1 MSPTITLEAES
12 KDTGILETD
21 KQNAE
26 TGGIRVL
33 LYLSRAGLGGE
44 QYAWASAYAHGAN
57 VAPTTSAEPEDD
69 DDGLHIAPDISLS
82 YVDAVAMGRR
92 LVQQIPDDLID
103 ADLGPD
109 I

>member
-1 MSPTITLEAES
+1 MSPTTTLEAES
-12 KDTGILETD
+12 KDTGILQAER
-21 KQNAE
+21 QNTE

-33 LYLSRAGLGGE
+33 LYLSRAGLGAE
-44 QYAWASAYAHGAN
+44 PYASAYAHGAN
-57 VAPTTSAEPEDD
+57 VAPTISAEPKD
-69 DDGLHIAPDISLS
+69 DDGLHITPDISLS

>member
-12 KDTGILETD
+12 KNTGIPETE
-21 KQNAE
+21 KENTE

-33 LYLSRAGLGGE
+33 MYLSRAGLGGKP
-44 QYAWASAYAHGAN
+44 YASAYAHGAN
-57 VAPTTSAEPEDD
+57 VEPTISAEPED
-69 DDGLHIAPDISLS
+69 DDGLHIAPDISLG
-82 YVDAVAMGRR
+82 YVDAVALGRR

>member
-1 MSPTITLEAES
+1 MSPTTTLEAES
-12 KDTGILETD
+12 GNIGILETEG
-21 KQNAE
+21 QNTE
-26 TGGIRVL
+26 TGGIKVL
-33 LYLSRAGLGGE
+33 LYLSRAGSLRKP
-44 QYAWASAYAHGAN
+44 YASAYAHGAN
-57 VAPTTSAEPEDD
+57 VAPTISAEPEDD
-69 DDGLHIAPDISLS
+69 DGLHITPDISLS